1 MRSNKVAAAMLA
13 GLLYGQGLLGLI
25 GVAVMLERNAGWG
38 TPTGGYGVESRAPA
52 SVELAQADLRPDM
65 MRE

>member
-25 GVAVMLERNAGWG
+25 GVVVVMERNAGWG
-38 TPTGGYGVESRAPA
+38 TPTGGYGVESRAEA
-52 SVELAQADLRPDM
+52 GVELAQADLDPGA